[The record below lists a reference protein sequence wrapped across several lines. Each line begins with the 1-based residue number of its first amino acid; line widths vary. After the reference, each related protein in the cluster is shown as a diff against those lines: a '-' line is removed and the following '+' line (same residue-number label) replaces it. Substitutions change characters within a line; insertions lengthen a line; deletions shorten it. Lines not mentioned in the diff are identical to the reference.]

1 MKTDFLLIVLSLCI
15 ISSCSKRSVISEA
28 EQVETLKS
36 LSEKKIREVYW
47 TDPLESGR
55 LQEDISKIP
64 GISPELR
71 ISPIMMIA
79 AKNQEQ
85 NIYPSFADFGSLDI
99 SVLPA
104 TLFSIVEEF
113 SAAIINDTDADQFM
127 VKSSLFNLALFYED
141 LRSSNRLNMTD
152 YIIGEPFT
160 FGDDYEVP
168 VRFSSSSGSVDVKL
182 FFIQEGDTWKID
194 QIQFK

>member
-1 MKTDFLLIVLSLCI
+1 
-15 ISSCSKRSVISEA
+15 
-28 EQVETLKS
+28 
-36 LSEKKIREVYW
+36 
-47 TDPLESGR
+47 
-55 LQEDISKIP
+55 
-64 GISPELR
+64 
-71 ISPIMMIA
+71 MMIA

-104 TLFSIVEEF
+104 TLLSIVEEF